1 MVYFV
6 LRHSTKSAC
15 RFLLESLLSNFE
27 VRDSNPRLTA
37 RWSDAFYNIILYISD
52 FLRVG
57 GAAGGA
63 MRRSWQISG
72 AKGGAGRHGCCNLRG
87 KSEVMLRFLFPYRV
101 YPRSVDAMLLALRLL
116 FGGLMV
122 WHGVSK
128 IENFTSLVANF
139 PNPIGLGS
147 RLSLY
152 LAIFSEVICSVAVI
166 VGAFYRLALIP
177 LIFTMGV
184 AMIVV
189 HNGQSFAA
197 KELALIFLVIFVLL
211 FLMGAGRYSLDNMI
225 SVQIHDVGTCTEKG
239 NGCAASGVA
248 MVADS
253 TPRQQDS
260 APPTDDVPHQ

>member
-1 MVYFV
+1 M
-6 LRHSTKSAC
+6 
-15 RFLLESLLSNFE
+15 
-27 VRDSNPRLTA
+27 
-37 RWSDAFYNIILYISD
+37 
-52 FLRVG
+52 
-57 GAAGGA
+57 AGGA
-63 MRRSWQISG
+63 R
-72 AKGGAGRHGCCNLRG
+72 GGTGRHGCCNLRG

-239 NGCAASGVA
+239 NECAASDA
-248 MVADS
+248 ATVADS

-260 APPTDDVPHQ
+260 VPPTDDVPHQ

>member
-1 MVYFV
+1 M
-6 LRHSTKSAC
+6 
-15 RFLLESLLSNFE
+15 
-27 VRDSNPRLTA
+27 
-37 RWSDAFYNIILYISD
+37 
-52 FLRVG
+52 RVG
-57 GAAGGA
+57 GAAGGCDEEELA
-63 MRRSWQISG
+63 DWWLGWREGWSWSARMLQFE
-72 AKGGAGRHGCCNLRG
+72 G

-239 NGCAASGVA
+239 NECAASGT
-248 MVADS
+248 S
-253 TPRQQDS
+253 TTAETMPRQQDS